1 MEQYLDIVPSWVV
14 GVIMGDSGILPLQIL
29 PRPPAPPG
37 VAELAVSLSSLAPVN
52 FLTSLPA
59 LTGQCGSNPILLDY

>member
-1 MEQYLDIVPSWVV
+1 MEE
-14 GVIMGDSGILPLQIL
+14 SGILPLQLL
-29 PRPPAPPG
+29 PRLPAPPG

-59 LTGQCGSNPILLDY
+59 LTSQHGSNPILLDY